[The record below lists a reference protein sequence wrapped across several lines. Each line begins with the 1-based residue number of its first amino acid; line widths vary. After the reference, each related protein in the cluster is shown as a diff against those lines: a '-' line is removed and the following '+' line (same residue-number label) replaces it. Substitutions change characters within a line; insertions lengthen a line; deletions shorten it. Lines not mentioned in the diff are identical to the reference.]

1 MAKKDVVEVI
11 DDRRFFE
18 HTGENYY
25 IGSPTADDIKGADWT
40 YSKVY
45 TRSLTDDILTV
56 AEMQD
61 ALTRRGIIGPDYE
74 MRREEL
80 EGLLSQAILD
90 LASVSSIEDRQIAAV
105 EVAKGREALFRWN
118 QRATGPMSNTCEQMA
133 DDARLEYLT
142 GRMMED
148 ADGSKL
154 WNTYED
160 FCAEKDQ
167 ALTLA
172 CRFQVMVYLQGMQPD
187 FLENTPE
194 AVAMREVE
202 QELTD
207 LAKEQIRLEVED
219 AAKVEQE
226 SAEKEAQKEAKKKAA
241 AKKRAAA
248 AKKKKAAETKK

>member
-1 MAKKDVVEVI
+1 MAEKNTPEI
-11 DDRRFFE
+11 ADDRRFFE
-18 HTGENYY
+18 HAGENYY
-25 IGSPTADDIKGADWT
+25 IGTPTADDIKGADWT

-45 TRSLTDDILTV
+45 TRSLTDGILTA

-80 EGLLSQAILD
+80 EGLLSQKILD
-90 LASVSSIEDRQIAAV
+90 LASVSSIEDRQKAAV
-105 EVAKGREALFRWN
+105 EVAKGREELFRWN

-133 DDARLEYLT
+133 DDSRLEYLT
-142 GRMMED
+142 SRMMED

-154 WNTYED
+154 WKSYED
-160 FCAEKDQ
+160 FCAEKNQ

-187 FLENTPE
+187 FLETTPE

-202 QELTD
+202 QELTA
-207 LAKEQIRLEVED
+207 LAKEQIRFDVEE
-219 AAKVEQE
+219 AAKAEQAA
-226 SAEKEAQKEAKKKAA
+226 AEEEAKKEAKKKAA
-241 AKKRAAA
+241 AKKRAS
-248 AKKKKAAETKK
+248 AKKKKESETKE

>member
-1 MAKKDVVEVI
+1 MAEKNNPEVT

-18 HTGENYY
+18 HAGENYY
-25 IGSPTADDIKGADWT
+25 IGSPTAEDIKGADWT

-45 TRSLTDDILTV
+45 TRSLTDGILTA

-154 WNTYED
+154 WESYED
-160 FCAEKDQ
+160 FCTEKDQ

-207 LAKEQIRLEVED
+207 LAKEQIRVDVEE
-219 AAKVEQE
+219 AAKAEQAA
-226 SAEKEAQKEAKKKAA
+226 AEKEAEKEAKKKAA

-248 AKKKKAAETKK
+248 RKKKAAETKK

>member
-1 MAKKDVVEVI
+1 MAEKNNPEVT

-18 HTGENYY
+18 HAGENYY
-25 IGSPTADDIKGADWT
+25 IGSPTAEDIKGADWT

-45 TRSLTDDILTV
+45 TRSLTDGILTA

-154 WNTYED
+154 WESYED
-160 FCAEKDQ
+160 FCTEKDQ

-207 LAKEQIRLEVED
+207 LAKEQIKLEVED
-219 AAKVEQE
+219 AAKAEQE
-226 SAEKEAQKEAKKKAA
+226 EAEKAAKKEAKKKAA

-248 AKKKKAAETKK
+248 KKKKAAETKK

>member
-1 MAKKDVVEVI
+1 
-11 DDRRFFE
+11 
-18 HTGENYY
+18 
-25 IGSPTADDIKGADWT
+25 
-40 YSKVY
+40 
-45 TRSLTDDILTV
+45 
-56 AEMQD
+56 
-61 ALTRRGIIGPDYE
+61 
-74 MRREEL
+74 
-80 EGLLSQAILD
+80 
-90 LASVSSIEDRQIAAV
+90 
-105 EVAKGREALFRWN
+105 
-118 QRATGPMSNTCEQMA
+118 MA

-154 WNTYED
+154 WTTYED
-160 FCAEKDQ
+160 FCGEKDQ

-207 LAKEQIRLEVED
+207 LAKEQVRLEVED

-226 SAEKEAQKEAKKKAA
+226 EAEKAAQKEAKKKAA
-241 AKKRAAA
+241 AKKRAT

>member
-1 MAKKDVVEVI
+1 MAEKNIPEVT

-18 HTGENYY
+18 HGGENYY

-80 EGLLSQAILD
+80 EGLLSQRILD

-105 EVAKGREALFRWN
+105 EVAKGREELFRWN

-154 WNTYED
+154 WTTYED
-160 FCAEKDQ
+160 FCGEKDQ

-207 LAKEQIRLEVED
+207 LAKEQVRLEVED

-226 SAEKEAQKEAKKKAA
+226 EAEKAAQKEAKKKAA

-248 AKKKKAAETKK
+248 KKKKAAETKK

>member
-1 MAKKDVVEVI
+1 M
-11 DDRRFFE
+11 DDRRSFE
-18 HTGENYY
+18 HGDNRYY

-45 TRSLTDDILTV
+45 TKSLTDGILTA

-61 ALTRRGIIGPDYE
+61 ALTRRGLIGPDYD

-80 EGLLSQAILD
+80 EDLLSQRILD
-90 LASVSSIEDRQIAAV
+90 LASVSSIEDRQKAAIG
-105 EVAKGREALFRWN
+105 VAKAREALFRWN

-142 GRMMED
+142 SRIIED
-148 ADGSKL
+148 KDENKIWDS
-154 WNTYED
+154 YVD
-160 FCAEKDQ
+160 FCAENDQ

-207 LAKEQIRLEVED
+207 LAKEHAIIEAEEI
-219 AAKVEQE
+219 AKIEKDE
-226 SAEKEAQKEAKKKAA
+226 IEAAEKIEEKPEKKRGRPKGSKNKKKVTEI
-241 AKKRAAA
+241 KK
-248 AKKKKAAETKK
+248 

>member
-1 MAKKDVVEVI
+1 MAKKDVVEVT

-226 SAEKEAQKEAKKKAA
+226 SAEKAAQKEVKKKAA
-241 AKKRAAA
+241 AKKRAA

>member
-1 MAKKDVVEVI
+1 MAEKNNPEVT

-18 HTGENYY
+18 HAGENYY
-25 IGSPTADDIKGADWT
+25 IGSPTAEDIKGADWT

-45 TRSLTDDILTV
+45 TRSLTDGILTA

-154 WNTYED
+154 WESYED
-160 FCAEKDQ
+160 FCTEKDQ
-167 ALTLA
+167 
-172 CRFQVMVYLQGMQPD
+172 
-187 FLENTPE
+187 E
-194 AVAMREVE
+194 
-202 QELTD
+202 
-207 LAKEQIRLEVED
+207 
-219 AAKVEQE
+219 
-226 SAEKEAQKEAKKKAA
+226 EKSSGN
-241 AKKRAAA
+241 
-248 AKKKKAAETKK
+248 